1 MYSNVRFQASGFHHA
16 IIMGFCGLVESNKL
30 CQKRPSELAILL
42 ALLLASN
49 SSNLRQL
56 VITHS
61 SQATKLL
68 YRVSECVSE

>member
-1 MYSNVRFQASGFHHA
+1 M
-16 IIMGFCGLVESNKL
+16 
-30 CQKRPSELAILL
+30 PSSWAFVDLWNRINFAKKDLQNLPSAILL